1 MILAAEAGIDWV
13 QILSQGGPWAIFVL
27 LIIMGKL
34 VPSASYERVVEENRE
49 LKVRLAHIEE
59 VFEKQVIPAM
69 VRYGDS
75 LSRRV
80 ERTEP

>member
-1 MILAAEAGIDWV
+1 MIAAETGVDWV

-27 LIIMGKL
+27 LIIMGKF
-34 VPSASYERVVEENRE
+34 VPQGQYERIIKENEE
-49 LKVRLAHIEE
+49 LKVRLHHMEK
-59 VFEKQVIPAM
+59 VFEEQVIPAM

-80 ERTEP
+80 EQ